1 MQPGN
6 RVILNTAILYAKMV
20 VSILV
25 GLISTRLVLKALGV
39 EDYGIY
45 NLVAGVVSMLAF
57 LNTSLAASTQRFL
70 SFSLGKQDVR
80 HLKKIFYYSLI
91 LHIGIGVCVILLIE
105 TVGIYGIKHV
115 LTIAPDKISNTLS
128 ILHLLSCSVFFSI
141 VAVPYIAVLIS
152 RENMLLLSLIE
163 IAETVLKLLG
173 AVYLLTYP
181 GNRLIMYS
189 AIIVAVMIISLL
201 LKMIICRM
209 KYPETRIVFQ
219 SLNDRTLL
227 RELTSFA
234 GWYTFA
240 SVGSMGRG
248 QGIPMILNVFF
259 GVVVNAAYGIANQ
272 VNGLMQFFATAIL
285 QSIRPQI
292 IKSEG
297 AQDRIRVKKLSL
309 VACRYMFFLCALI
322 SIPLI
327 IEMPYVLHL
336 WLGNP
341 PEYTVGFCR
350 LVLLSTLLFM
360 ITCGLGTAIDATGNI
375 KWMYI
380 WMGSLHFLNLPV
392 GYFLLKAGMSAYSV
406 LWVVVGEELI
416 CMWVRIYLANRIV
429 GISVRKFVRRVIVPI
444 TIVTG
449 ATVLAGIVAIFY
461 MHTGFLRLV
470 VTSMLCTCTFLI
482 TGWFCGIE
490 NEEKSRFKNIM
501 HNITAQFKLVKR

>member
-1 MQPGN
+1 MVKYVLRMQPGN

-181 GNRLIMYS
+181 GNRRHDHF
-189 AIIVAVMIISLL
+189 AIV
-201 LKMIICRM
+201 
-209 KYPETRIVFQ
+209 E
-219 SLNDRTLL
+219 ND
-227 RELTSFA
+227 
-234 GWYTFA
+234 
-240 SVGSMGRG
+240 
-248 QGIPMILNVFF
+248 
-259 GVVVNAAYGIANQ
+259 
-272 VNGLMQFFATAIL
+272 
-285 QSIRPQI
+285 
-292 IKSEG
+292 
-297 AQDRIRVKKLSL
+297 
-309 VACRYMFFLCALI
+309 
-322 SIPLI
+322 
-327 IEMPYVLHL
+327 
-336 WLGNP
+336 
-341 PEYTVGFCR
+341 
-350 LVLLSTLLFM
+350 
-360 ITCGLGTAIDATGNI
+360 
-375 KWMYI
+375 
-380 WMGSLHFLNLPV
+380 
-392 GYFLLKAGMSAYSV
+392 
-406 LWVVVGEELI
+406 
-416 CMWVRIYLANRIV
+416 YL
-429 GISVRKFVRRVIVPI
+429 
-444 TIVTG
+444 
-449 ATVLAGIVAIFY
+449 
-461 MHTGFLRLV
+461 
-470 VTSMLCTCTFLI
+470 
-482 TGWFCGIE
+482 
-490 NEEKSRFKNIM
+490 
-501 HNITAQFKLVKR
+501 